1 MTDFNL
7 IYGTRDAQA
16 EIVSLQTAK
25 LNSKIDYDTEDDL
38 LQIFLDASTEE
49 IENYLD
55 YPVIKRT
62 GCTLKLKSWIYS
74 FKFPFPVIDVT
85 SLKYETGFESTQDID
100 SANWS
105 FEHGELVLDMD
116 EPEDLKGNLIVTL
129 DVGYETA
136 NIPAD
141 IKAAA
146 LLMFTQADTY
156 REDMQVKVNKAS
168 QHKLRPHKLAW

>member
-1 MTDFNL
+1 MADFDL

-16 EIVSLQTAK
+16 KIVSLQTAK

-62 GCTLKLKSWIYS
+62 DSILKLKSWIYS
-74 FKFPFPVIDVT
+74 FKFPFPVIDVD
-85 SLKYETGFESTQDID
+85 SLKYETGFGSTQNIPTD
-100 SANWS
+100 SWN
-105 FEHGELVLDMD
+105 FEHGELMLDMD
-116 EPEDLKGNLIVTL
+116 KPEDLKGDLIVTL
-129 DVGYETA
+129 DVGFESA
-136 NIPAD
+136 DIPAD

-156 REDMQVKVNKAS
+156 REDMQIKVNKAS